1 MENLRKPDLILVDG
15 GLQQINAANE
25 IITDLGLNIPI
36 AGLVK
41 DDKHN
46 TNTLMNQDLHKIE
59 IDKTSNVF
67 HLITRI
73 QDEAHRFAVN
83 FHKQVRSKGVFNTI
97 LDEID
102 GIGDV
107 TKTKL
112 LKKYKTVKF
121 IKLASEDELI
131 ELGINKTAREN
142 LIRKLKEI

>member
-1 MENLRKPDLILVDG
+1 
-15 GLQQINAANE
+15 
-25 IITDLGLNIPI
+25 
-36 AGLVK
+36 
-41 DDKHN
+41 
-46 TNTLMNQDLHKIE
+46 MNQDLQKIE

-142 LIRKLKEI
+142 LIRKLMESIMKSTKKLLELMPKIL